1 MVTDSTTPMA
11 AATPSLVSMEVMWV
25 AVFTLWVTVVLSDSC
40 QSMVIRGSVKGNCLQ
55 KDREAPILAGNVVRC
70 AKSVVQAQ
78 TTFNGQPTWPPTT
91 TQHL

>member
-1 MVTDSTTPMA
+1 MKGARHGLESVFKGDSP
-11 AATPSLVSMEVMWV
+11 
-25 AVFTLWVTVVLSDSC
+25 
-40 QSMVIRGSVKGNCLQ
+40 